1 MIGLEGR
8 PVLEFGG
15 FRLDPGRR
23 LLSRIGG
30 EPVSLTDKAFDALVY
45 LVEHAGRLVTKDE
58 LLHTLWPST
67 VVEENSLYVTISA
80 LRRSLKDE
88 SGGERLIATVAGR
101 GYQFVAEV
109 RAVAAAA
116 APGPASPTDAA
127 PGLVPQPFG
136 RTKPW
141 SWRLPAVIAT
151 VVVLAIAA
159 IVAIARRSE
168 PARDLSGPV
177 RTLAVLPFKPL
188 TAADRNESLELGMT
202 ETLIT
207 GLNGGNLSVTPL
219 SSVRR
224 YGGIEQD
231 GLAAGQELGVQA
243 VLEGHIQRAG
253 DTLRVSARLL
263 NVGDGRQLW
272 AQRYDERFTDIF
284 SVQDVIAER
293 VRAALTVELAG
304 RPLPALR
311 RYTENA
317 EAYQQFANGRYDTQR
332 LALPEAL
339 AHFEQAVA
347 LDPGFALAYV
357 GIAEIHSIFGV
368 FGAVAPRETF
378 PQALQA
384 VEKALEI
391 APDLGEAYASLGH
404 IKVQYEHDWT
414 GAMRAYRRAIELNPN
429 YAFAHVYLGLHLA
442 TRGRFDDGIAE
453 LRTAQALEPAQPA
466 FSALIG
472 MVLTYQ
478 RRYDAAIEQ
487 LESTLEMNPDFPTT
501 NTYLALAHLRRG
513 DYDKALD
520 HLGRTTSHT
529 PGSGAYRGQILALSG
544 RRDESG
550 QELERLLAASKQRY
564 VPAYDIATIHASL
577 GNADQTFEWLERAF
591 EERSQ
596 LIHWLPWDAVFD
608 GIRADARYAPLVAR
622 LPAALESPGD
632 GR

>member
-1 MIGLEGR
+1 MEGQ
-8 PVLEFGG
+8 PVVEFGG

-23 LLSRIGG
+23 LLARIGG
-30 EPVSLTDKAFDALVY
+30 EVVSLTDKAFDALVY

-58 LLHTLWPST
+58 LLRSLWPAT
-67 VVEENSLYVTISA
+67 VVEENSLYVVISA
-80 LRRSLKDE
+80 LRRALKDE

-101 GYQFVAEV
+101 GYQFVGDV
-109 RAVAAAA
+109 RPAA
-116 APGPASPTDAA
+116 APASGPAPQLEALPAGAPLPAQPT
-127 PGLVPQPFG
+127 GK
-136 RTKPW
+136 RSW
-141 SWRLPAVIAT
+141 SLPAVLAAIG
-151 VVVLAIAA
+151 VLAIA
-159 IVAIARRSE
+159 VFVVVKNQRGE
-168 PARDLSGPV
+168 PARDHSGPL

-224 YGGIEQD
+224 YAGIEQD
-231 GLAAGQELGVQA
+231 GLAAGRALGVQA

-253 DTLRVSARLL
+253 NQLRVSARLL
-263 NVGDGRQLW
+263 DVSDGRQLW

-284 SVQDVIAER
+284 SVQDAIAER

-304 RPLPALR
+304 RPSIALR

-317 EAYQQFANGRYDTQR
+317 EAYQQFANGRYHTLR

-347 LDPGFALAYV
+347 LDPGFALAYA
-357 GIAEIHSIFGV
+357 GIAEIHSMRGV
-368 FGAVAPRETF
+368 FGVVAPRDTY

-404 IKVQYEHDWT
+404 IKVQYEHDWP

-429 YAFAHVYLGLHLA
+429 YSQSHLFLGLHLA
-442 TRGRFDDGIAE
+442 MRGRFDEGIAE
-453 LRTAQALEPAQPA
+453 LRVAQALEPAHPIS
-466 FSALIG
+466 SALIG
-472 MVLTYQ
+472 MVLVYQ

-487 LESTLEMNPDFPTT
+487 LESTLEMNPAFPTT
-501 NTYLALAHLRRG
+501 NTYLALAWLRRG
-513 DYDKALD
+513 DYDEALD
-520 HLGRTTSHT
+520 YLERSSSFA
-529 PGSGAYRGQILALSG
+529 PGSGAYRGQIHALAG
-544 RRDESG
+544 RRDLAT
-550 QELERLLAASKQRY
+550 QELERLLASSKERY
-564 VPAYDIATIHASL
+564 VPAYDIATIHAAL
-577 GNADQTFEWLERAF
+577 GNVDETFRWLERAF

-608 GIRADARYAPLVAR
+608 GIRADARYAPLYAR
-622 LPAALESPGD
+622 LPAALESALD
-632 GR
+632 EQ